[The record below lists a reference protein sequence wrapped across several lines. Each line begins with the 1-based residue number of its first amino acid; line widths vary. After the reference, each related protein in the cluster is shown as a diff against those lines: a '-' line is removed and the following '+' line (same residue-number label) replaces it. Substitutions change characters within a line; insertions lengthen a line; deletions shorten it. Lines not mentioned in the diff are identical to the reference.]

1 MQTLEASLT
10 PEVRAQY
17 RSFIRREVPDRV
29 IREVSDRLRS
39 MPEFQFNPHI
49 PERRLFEMISTSVW
63 NAFDTVMPSMTSQTG
78 LPTGQST
85 PDIDAATPE
94 EQTQE
99 PAVTERNQEPASREL
114 PSSAGASAGHSS
126 QAHSTDQLGTQPIV
140 RRASTMGDRLSLQST
155 QPTEY
160 APIPSQFDSFTEFMG
175 YDFDPDNLL
184 PQDPFG
190 GNITRLQP

>member
-1 MQTLEASLT
+1 MP

-17 RSFIRREVPDRV
+17 RSFIRREVPGRV
-29 IREVSDRLRS
+29 IREVSDRLRN

-49 PERRLFEMISTSVW
+49 PERRLFEMISNSVW
-63 NAFDTVMPSMTSQTG
+63 DAFDTVMPSMTSQTG

-94 EQTQE
+94 DQTQE
-99 PAVTERNQEPASREL
+99 PPASTQTREPDPAEASFSSL
-114 PSSAGASAGHSS
+114 PGSAGSSAAHSS
-126 QAHSTDQLGTQPIV
+126 QAHSTDQLGTQPMAFGAAIM
-140 RRASTMGDRLSLQST
+140 SGGSSLQFT

-160 APIPSQFDSFTEFMG
+160 TPIPSEFDSFTEFMG
-175 YDFDPDNLL
+175 YDFDPANLL

-190 GNITRLQP
+190 GATTRLQQS

>member
-1 MQTLEASLT
+1 MT

-29 IREVSDRLRS
+29 IREVSDRLRN
-39 MPEFQFNPHI
+39 MPEFQFNPQI

-99 PAVTERNQEPASREL
+99 PPATERNQEPASREASFNCL
-114 PSSAGASAGHSS
+114 PSSAGTSAAHSS
-126 QAHSTDQLGTQPIV
+126 QAHSTDQSGTQPIV
-140 RRASTMGDRLSLQST
+140 LGAAIMSDRSSLQFH

-160 APIPSQFDSFTEFMG
+160 TPAPSQFDSYTEFLG

-190 GNITRLQP
+190 GTTTRLQPS

>member
-1 MQTLEASLT
+1 MP

-17 RSFIRREVPDRV
+17 RSFLRREVPDRV
-29 IREVSDRLRS
+29 IREVSDRLRN
-39 MPEFQFNPHI
+39 MPEFQFNPQL

-63 NAFDTVMPSMTSQTG
+63 DAFDTVMPSMTSQTG

-85 PDIDAATPE
+85 PDIDATTPE

-99 PAVTERNQEPASREL
+99 PPATTRNREPASTEESFNSL
-114 PSSAGASAGHSS
+114 TGSTGSSAVHSS
-126 QAHSTDQLGTQPIV
+126 QANAGDQLGTQLIV
-140 RRASTMGDRLSLQST
+140 SGTATMSEGSSLQFT

-175 YDFDPDNLL
+175 YDFDPVIFS

-190 GNITRLQP
+190 GANTRLQPS